1 MAVDCAK
8 PWADGAGRIRENFH
22 KLDPKPPSTCRNA
35 PGDSLTCAPAR
46 GYTARAVAAPSD
58 RRSAWKGDMGRGVS
72 EAWEVMATMISGILV
87 WGGIGLLVDLRLGF
101 RWLLLPVGMLLGTAV
116 AIALVWLKHG
126 RDDGAT

>member
-1 MAVDCAK
+1 
-8 PWADGAGRIRENFH
+8 
-22 KLDPKPPSTCRNA
+22 
-35 PGDSLTCAPAR
+35 
-46 GYTARAVAAPSD
+46 
-58 RRSAWKGDMGRGVS
+58 MGRGVS